1 MTETAKKRPEFRNI
15 NAFTDLTTYR
25 MTAAAWTSILHRASG
40 AVMFLLLP
48 LVIWFFD
55 TSVSSEV
62 SFERFTSAFS
72 SGLGIVPGWLLKLV
86 SLGLI
91 WGYLHHMF
99 AGIRHLIMDI
109 DHHAVNNQFG
119 KTSGLTAIGLAIVL
133 TLLLGARL
141 FGLY

>member
-1 MTETAKKRPEFRNI
+1 
-15 NAFTDLTTYR
+15 
-25 MTAAAWTSILHRASG
+25 
-40 AVMFLLLP
+40 MFLLLP

-72 SGLGIVPGWLLKLV
+72 SGLGIVPAWLLKLV

>member
-15 NAFTDLTTYR
+15 NAFKDLTTYR

-133 TLLLGARL
+133 TLLLGVRL

>member
-15 NAFTDLTTYR
+15 NAFKDLTTYR

-72 SGLGIVPGWLLKLV
+72 AGLGIVPGWLLKLV
-86 SLGLI
+86 SLALI
-91 WGYLHHMF
+91 WGYLHHLF

-119 KTSGLTAIGLAIVL
+119 RASGLTVIGLSLVL

>member
-1 MTETAKKRPEFRNI
+1 MTDTAKKRPEFRNI
-15 NAFTDLTTYR
+15 NAFKDLTTYR

-72 SGLGIVPGWLLKLV
+72 SGLGIVPAWLLKLV

-119 KTSGLTAIGLAIVL
+119 KTSGLTAIGLSIVL

>member
-15 NAFTDLTTYR
+15 NAFKDLTTYR

-72 SGLGIVPGWLLKLV
+72 SGLGIVPAWLLKLV

>member
-1 MTETAKKRPEFRNI
+1 MTDTAKKRPEFRNI
-15 NAFTDLTTYR
+15 NAFKDLTTYR

-55 TSVSSEV
+55 TTVSSEV
-62 SFERFTSAFS
+62 SFERFTSAIS
-72 SGLGIVPGWLLKLV
+72 SGLGIVPAWLLKLV